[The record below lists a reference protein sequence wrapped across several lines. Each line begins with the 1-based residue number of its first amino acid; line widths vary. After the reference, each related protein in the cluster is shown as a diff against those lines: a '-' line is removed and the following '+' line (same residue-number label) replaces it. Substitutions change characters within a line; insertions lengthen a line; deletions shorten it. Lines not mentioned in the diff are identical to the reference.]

1 MENVKS
7 FAINKGMRE
16 DVQLY
21 IHSYLEKKLLER
33 AFAGFEVKDIA
44 ESKRVIDEAFTYM
57 VLEFVR
63 TIDMPEVNENE

>member
-1 MENVKS
+1 
-7 FAINKGMRE
+7 MRE